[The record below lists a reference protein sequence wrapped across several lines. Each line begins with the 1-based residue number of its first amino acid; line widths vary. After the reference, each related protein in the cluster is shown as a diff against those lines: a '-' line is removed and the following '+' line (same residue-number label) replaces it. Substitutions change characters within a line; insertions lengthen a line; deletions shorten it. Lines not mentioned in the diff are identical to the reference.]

1 MKKGRQTFE
10 IKMGKKSKQKFA
22 KYMQFLTFFFF
33 LGISEMK
40 AKSKSIFNFYS

>member
-10 IKMGKKSKQKFA
+10 IKMGKKANKNLLNTCN
-22 KYMQFLTFFFF
+22 FLTFSFF